1 MNAIEMVQDECMRHD
16 VVLSEED
23 AGFVLWNATGFPSFY
38 TGDREVYFRRQV
50 RHWLA
55 NRLVGSCECEAL
67 PRETDEE
74 HLDVD
79 EGLHHPRCPRRVEV
93 E

>member
-1 MNAIEMVQDECMRHD
+1 MDGVATVRDECRRHGVD
-16 VVLSEED
+16 ED
-23 AGFVLWNATGFPSFY
+23 EAGYVLWNHTGFPSFY
-38 TGDREVYFRRQV
+38 EGEPAAHFRRQV
-50 RHWLA
+50 RRWLA
-55 NRLVGSCECEAL
+55 NRRTGPCGCDEM

-79 EGLHHPRCPRRVEV
+79 EGLHPRCPRRVEV